1 MMRDPLAFEKEAAS
15 SANDEYATYTL
26 IGIQSHS
33 GGTFKLVIHE
43 KKKTKYE

>member
-1 MMRDPLAFEKEAAS
+1 MWDPLAFEKEAAS

-26 IGIQSHS
+26 ISIQSHS
-33 GGTFKLVIHE
+33 GGTLVIHE